1 MIERALLSV
10 YDKTGLDVFARGLA
24 DLGVELVAS
33 GGTAAFIEEH
43 ELGVTLVEELT
54 GAGELLGGR
63 VKTLH
68 PQVHAAILARSDS
81 EDDAQTLGELGIRPF
96 QLVCVNLYPFAQVAW
111 RRGVTEEDAV
121 EMIDVGGP
129 AMLRAAAKNY
139 AHVTPVCRPDQYAAV
154 LEELTANGVI
164 SLETRRRLAADAFA
178 TTAAYESAIATWF
191 AEGHPSPH
199 TFTPTF
205 EKVLDLAYG
214 ENPHQRAAFYAEAGA
229 RRHVLSRVEQLQGD
243 ALSFNNLADLSA
255 ARALSEEFA
264 VPACVI
270 VKHGNPCGVAL
281 GTTLEEAYDCALA
294 SDPVSA
300 YGAVVVCNRPIGG
313 ELARRLAGQFMHV
326 LFAPGVDDD
335 ARAALAAKP
344 ALRVLLDSERRHA
357 SPGERDY
364 RRILGGLLVQDADAD
379 VDPREAMDVVCG
391 EPTEDDWGELLFAWR
406 VCKHVSSN
414 AIVLGRGLQ
423 TVGIGAG
430 QMSRVDAV
438 RIAVDKARELGHQ
451 LEGSVLA
458 SDAFFPF
465 ADGPQLALDA
475 GVRAIIQPGG
485 SKRDDEVIEA
495 VRAAGA
501 AMVFTHRRHFRH

>member
-1 MIERALLSV
+1 VIERALLSV
-10 YDKTGLDVFARGLA
+10 YDKTGLDAFARGLA
-24 DLGVELVAS
+24 ELGVDLVAS

-68 PQVHAAILARSDS
+68 PQVHAAILARADS
-81 EDDAQTLGELGIRPF
+81 EEDALTLDELGIRPF

-111 RRGVTEEDAV
+111 RWGVSEDDAV

-139 AHVTPVCRPDQYAAV
+139 ASVAPVCRPDQYEAV
-154 LEELTANGVI
+154 LDELRENGEL
-164 SLETRRRLAADAFA
+164 SLDTRRSLAAEAFA
-178 TTAAYESAIATWF
+178 TTAAYESAIAAWF
-191 AEGHPSPH
+191 AGGQESPR
-199 TFTPTF
+199 TVTPTF
-205 EKVLDLAYG
+205 DKVLDLAYG

-255 ARALSEEFA
+255 ARALSEEFT

-270 VKHGNPCGVAL
+270 VKHKNPCGVAL
-281 GTTLEEAYDCALA
+281 GKSIEEAYERALA
-294 SDPVSA
+294 ADPVSA
-300 YGAVVVCNRPIGG
+300 YGGVIVCNRAIDGALGG
-313 ELARRLAGQFMHV
+313 RLAEHFVEV
-326 LFAPGVDDD
+326 LFAPGFDDH

-344 ALRVLLDSERRHA
+344 AMRVLLDAERRHA

-364 RRILGGLLVQDADAD
+364 RRVLGGLLIQDSDAD
-379 VDPREAMDVVCG
+379 VDPREAMEVVCG

-406 VCKHVSSN
+406 ICKHVSSN
-414 AIVLGRGLQ
+414 AIVLARELQ
-423 TVGIGAG
+423 TIGVGAG
-430 QMSRVDAV
+430 QMSRVEAV
-438 RIAVDKARELGHQ
+438 RLAVEKARELGHSCQ
-451 LEGSVLA
+451 GAALA

-465 ADGPQLALDA
+465 GDGPQLALDA

-495 VRAAGA
+495 VKRAGA
-501 AMVFTHRRHFRH
+501 VMVFTGRRHFRH